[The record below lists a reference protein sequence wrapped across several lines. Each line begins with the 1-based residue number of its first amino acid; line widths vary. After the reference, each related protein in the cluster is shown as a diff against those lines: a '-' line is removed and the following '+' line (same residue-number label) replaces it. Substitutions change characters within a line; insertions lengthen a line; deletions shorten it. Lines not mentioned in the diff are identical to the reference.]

1 MRLKIAHVL
10 SNLGT
15 YGAQRVVADLLP
27 ELRLAG
33 CDVAALTVYEV
44 SEECRTSLAGM
55 VTPLNRRRGDFSFFS
70 RMVSFLRDWQPDVV
84 HTHTHNGKYWGRAA
98 AILAGCPA
106 VVHTE
111 HNPTRTERPWP
122 ERLGDAVLDPRTD
135 AAVVFSHEQR
145 CFYERRSPG
154 LRGRI
159 RVIPNGVRLS
169 QPASELERA
178 RARRALG
185 IPSHAFVICML
196 GRLETPKN
204 NALALRA
211 LHALVQRDVHP
222 FILFVGD
229 GPDQRRLRALAAEL
243 HLRDNVRFLGFRS
256 DGRRILETCAD
267 ALLLTSTY
275 EGMPMSLL
283 EAMACEVPVVST
295 PWTGVSH
302 IVEPGTTGCVS
313 SGWDEREI
321 ARDLQFLMDRPQ
333 RRVEMA
339 RLARA
344 RVEARFSLA
353 ATARAHYALYE
364 ELHNRRMKVR
374 GAHRRHYQQIPV

>member
-1 MRLKIAHVL
+1 MRLRIAHVL

-44 SEECRTSLAGM
+44 SEECRTSLSGM
-55 VTPLNRRRGDFSFFS
+55 VTPLNRQRGDFSFFS
-70 RMVSFLRDWQPDVV
+70 RMVSFLRDWQPDIV

-98 AILAGCPA
+98 AVLARTSA

-111 HNPTRTERPWP
+111 HNPTRAEHTWP
-122 ERLGDAVLDPRTD
+122 ERLGDVVLDPRTD

-145 CFYERRSPG
+145 SLYEQRSPG

-159 RVIPNGVRLS
+159 HVIPNGVRPS
-169 QPASELERA
+169 HPVSELERA
-178 RARRALG
+178 RARKELG
-185 IPSHAFVICML
+185 IPPHVFVICML

-211 LHALVQRDVHP
+211 LHALAQRDIHA
-222 FILFVGD
+222 LMLLVGD
-229 GPDQRRLRALAAEL
+229 GPDERALRALAAEL
-243 HLRDNVRFLGFRS
+243 QLGDSVRFLGFRS
-256 DGRRILETCAD
+256 DGRRILEACAD
-267 ALLLTSTY
+267 TLLLTSTY
-275 EGMPMSLL
+275 EGMPMAVL

-295 PWTGVSH
+295 PWTGVGE
-302 IVEPGTTGCVS
+302 IVERGKTGCVS
-313 SGWDEREI
+313 LGWNEGDL
-321 ARDLQFLMDRPQ
+321 ARDLQFLMNQPE
-333 RRVEMA
+333 RRREIA

-353 ATARAHYALYE
+353 ATAHAHHALYE
-364 ELHNRRMKVR
+364 ELYNRRMKVR

>member
-44 SEECRTSLAGM
+44 SEECRTALSGM
-55 VTPLNRRRGDFSFFS
+55 VTPLNRQRGDFSFFS
-70 RMVSFLRDWQPDVV
+70 RMVSFLRDWQPDIV

-98 AILAGCPA
+98 AILARTSA

-111 HNPTRTERPWP
+111 HNPTRADHTWP

-145 CFYERRSPG
+145 FLYEQRSPG

-159 RVIPNGVRLS
+159 HVIPNGVRPS
-169 QPASELERA
+169 HPASELQRA
-178 RARRALG
+178 EARKELG
-185 IPSHAFVICML
+185 IPSQAFVICML

-211 LHALVQRDVHP
+211 LHALAQRDIHA
-222 FILFVGD
+222 FMLLVGD
-229 GPDQRRLRALAAEL
+229 GPDEGALRALAAEL
-243 HLRDNVRFLGFRS
+243 RLGDSVRFLGFRS
-256 DGRRILETCAD
+256 DGRRILEACAD

-275 EGMPMSLL
+275 EGMPMSVL
-283 EAMACEVPVVST
+283 EAMSCEVPVVST
-295 PWTGVSH
+295 PWTGIGQ
-302 IVEPGTTGCVS
+302 IVEHGKTGCIS
-313 SGWDEREI
+313 SGWNEGDL
-321 ARDLQFLMDRPQ
+321 ASDLQLLMDRPE
-333 RRVEMA
+333 RRLEMA

-344 RVEARFSLA
+344 QVEARFSLA
-353 ATARAHYALYE
+353 ATARAHHALYE
-364 ELHNRRMKVR
+364 ELHDRRMKVR